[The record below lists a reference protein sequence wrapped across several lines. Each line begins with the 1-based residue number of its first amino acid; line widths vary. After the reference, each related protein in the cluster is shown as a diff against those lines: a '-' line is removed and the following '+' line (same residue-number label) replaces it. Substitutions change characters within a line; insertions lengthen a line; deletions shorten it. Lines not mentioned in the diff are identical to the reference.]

1 MMKKWLFILI
11 PIIGLALLTGC
22 GGEKESATTTTDPAA
37 APDFALE
44 DHQGN
49 IVRLADF
56 RGKVTII
63 NFWATWCGPCREEI
77 PGFVRLYDRYKDD
90 GLAIIGIS
98 LDRPGWEVVRP
109 FMEKYN
115 INYPIVLGNQ
125 KVVLDYGGIQAI
137 PTTFIVNR
145 QGHIVDR
152 IIGYRPEAFFEKR
165 IKELL

>member
-1 MMKKWLFILI
+1 MKQIGWIFILI
-11 PIIGLALLTGC
+11 LPLVLLIGC
-22 GGEKESATTTTDPAA
+22 GGENEKPAADSAT

-49 IVRLADF
+49 VVRLSDF

-63 NFWATWCGPCREEI
+63 NFWATWCGPCRQEI
-77 PGFVRLYDRYKDD
+77 PGFVRLYDRYKAD
-90 GLAIIGIS
+90 GLAIIGVS

-109 FMEKYN
+109 FMKQYK

-137 PTTFIVNR
+137 PTTFILNR
-145 QGHIVDR
+145 EGRVVDR
-152 IIGYRPEAFFEKR
+152 IIGYRPESFFEER
-165 IKELL
+165 IKALL